1 MTTGLERDQAL
12 DSCLQARIWWYESKQ
27 NIQIP
32 VQVYK
37 IFDQSRR
44 GPTKRPDGGIL
55 AKLKAI
61 REKMAESELK
71 KLEESGTDVP
81 GWQKYASKANLH
93 LKADQPGADI
103 ARDVSANG
111 SVAGSTVGGDGSG
124 DTGVTGGDAATS
136 PSGRR
141 VSNAGGGS
149 APYPEQFQAIIE
161 AVTTGK
167 PIAGVKEIPDTVLR
181 PSVSTPSFLSSYYP
195 PLPLPFI
202 FFNPPGTSSWGSHSS
217 AES

>member
-27 NIQIP
+27 KIQIP

-71 KLEESGTDVP
+71 KLEESGNDVP

-93 LKADQPGADI
+93 LKADEPGADI

-111 SVAGSTVGGDGSG
+111 SVAGSTAGGDGSADAG
-124 DTGVTGGDAATS
+124 ATGGDSAS
-136 PSGRR
+136 PSSRR

-149 APYPEQFQAIIE
+149 APYPEHFQAIIE

-181 PSVSTPSFLSSYYP
+181 PTVSTFLLSF
-195 PLPLPFI
+195 
-202 FFNPPGTSSWGSHSS
+202 
-217 AES
+217 